1 MLRGRRR
8 RRRGKERPA
17 PLPVFIYFFTALS
30 IKQQR
35 GRRMAR
41 GDKGGRCRRA
51 AEEQQVWLRV
61 TVAWRLWPPRFS
73 LKVFAKPKSVFAL
86 ASSATHTHTRPF
98 KHLHIFFFPPVRVI
112 YLFVHQVFLMV
123 AAAVIYQE
131 TPHG

>member
-1 MLRGRRR
+1 MLRGRR

-61 TVAWRLWPPRFS
+61 TVAWRLLPQRFS
-73 LKVFAKPKSVFAL
+73 LKVFAKPKSLFAL
-86 ASSATHTHTRPF
+86 ASSAAHTRSTHF
-98 KHLHIFFFPPVRVI
+98 
-112 YLFVHQVFLMV
+112 
-123 AAAVIYQE
+123 
-131 TPHG
+131 